1 LFFVLC
7 SSFSPVNFSRLDALL
22 FLMVLIWG
30 SNFSVIKYA
39 LRDFP
44 QIPFNAMRLLL
55 ASAVF
60 LAAIVVVRRR
70 AALGLRPPEPSL
82 TGREWGVVLV
92 LALVGTVLYQLFFL
106 AGVARTSVANSA
118 LIFGCTPVAVAILSS
133 IAGHERLPLTRW
145 IGAGLSLLGIY
156 ALVGSEASLSGATLV
171 GDALIFAGMLC
182 WSVYSVTAQPLLKRH
197 SPLVISGWSMII
209 GAALY
214 TSLTAGSLIA
224 TNWSSISGI
233 SWMLMAG
240 SSLLALA
247 FSYIVWYTAVQRMGS
262 ARTAMYSNL
271 TPIVAMA
278 VAAIWLGERVGP
290 GQLLGAALILT
301 GLVLTRASSRTA

>member
-1 LFFVLC
+1 LFFVL
-7 SSFSPVNFSRLDALL
+7 PPPLNLSRLDALL

-44 QIPFNAMRLLL
+44 QIAFNAMRLLL

-82 TGREWGVVLV
+82 TGREWGVVFV

-156 ALVGSEASLSGATLV
+156 ALVGSAASLSSATLV

-224 TNWSSISGI
+224 TNWSSISAI

-278 VAAIWLGERVGP
+278 VAAIWLDERIGP

-301 GLVLTRASSRTA
+301 GLVLARARSRTA